1 MAPGLSDAF
10 GKKNETD
17 RDAKMTGSETET
29 VRSKVKEEESIEQ
42 SKEREKKKRSRV
54 KQVLSDVVKQ
64 VEFWFGDVNLQ
75 KDRFLR
81 EQIEKTRDGY
91 IDISLLLSFNK
102 MKKITTDAKLIAR
115 ALKNSSVVELN
126 LEGTKIRRRLPLGE
140 QPQDVDERTVYVE
153 LLPKTVNHSWI
164 ERVFGKCGNVVYI
177 SIPRYKT
184 TGDSKGFAFVEFE
197 TKEQAEKAIETLNN
211 PPEDAPRKP
220 GVFPKTVKNKPIPVL
235 DTNDAPAEEKK
246 KKKKK
251 KKSKLKEETNEQ
263 SATEVKDENIDT
275 GIEQAAKT
283 KRRRTTSDCSDMEA
297 SETHKHHS
305 KKEKKKRDRSVSSE
319 MAEDQARP
327 AKRKRSSSSDREAS
341 SSKVKKFSCKDDVDT
356 RHKAPNEITTLK
368 ECKEVSTEEEKDG
381 GDKNDTT
388 MSKVKRKRKKK
399 HKERHKMG
407 EEVIPL
413 RVLPKKEWM
422 NLKVEYLALQKAS
435 MAALKKAMSQ
445 MKQNENAG
453 QMETETTGQ
462 CKAEIKNGTVA
473 ADKEMVNPLGPQFV
487 SGVILKLTCIEPL
500 PGRKVIKD
508 TLSGLA
514 DVVYVDL
521 LEGDTECHVRFKTP
535 EDAQVILKQQ
545 NELAREKKWELSVL
559 SGDHEQRYWQKI
571 LVDRQAKLNRPREK
585 KRGTEKLIAKAEKI
599 RLAKSREAIKHIRF
613 DNF

>member
-1 MAPGLSDAF
+1 
-10 GKKNETD
+10 
-17 RDAKMTGSETET
+17 MTGSETENL
-29 VRSKVKEEESIEQ
+29 RCKVKEEESSEQ
-42 SKEREKKKRSRV
+42 RKEREKKKRSRV
-54 KQVLSDVVKQ
+54 KQVLTDVAKQ
-64 VEFWFGDVNLQ
+64 VEFWFGDVNLH

-91 IDISLLLSFNK
+91 VDLSLLVSFNK
-102 MKKITTDAKLIAR
+102 MKKLTTDAKLIAR
-115 ALKNSSVVELN
+115 ALKSSSVVELN
-126 LEGTKIRRRLPLGE
+126 LEGTKIRRKLPLGDK
-140 QPQDVDERTVYVE
+140 PQDVDERTVYVE

-197 TKEQAEKAIETLNN
+197 TIEQAEKAIESLNN
-211 PPEDAPRKP
+211 PPEEAPRKP
-220 GVFPKTVKNKPIPVL
+220 GLFPKTVKNKPVPGL
-235 DTNDAPAEEKK
+235 TTNEAAGNEDKK

-251 KKSKLKEETNEQ
+251 KKSRPKEESSEQ
-263 SATEVKDENIDT
+263 SLVEMKEEHTDLGIQNTTEPKRDR
-275 GIEQAAKT
+275 T
-283 KRRRTTSDCSDMEA
+283 KSECSDMEA
-297 SETHKHHS
+297 SETQRQLS

-319 MAEDQARP
+319 LAEEHPRP
-327 AKRKRSSSSDREAS
+327 AKRKRSSSSERES
-341 SSKVKKFSCKDDVDT
+341 SSKTKKLSRKEET
-356 RHKAPNEITTLK
+356 YARHKASEGTTILK

-381 GDKNDTT
+381 GEKKDVT

-413 RVLPKKEWM
+413 RVLPKKEWLD
-422 NLKVEYLALQKAS
+422 LKVEYLALQKAS
-435 MAALKKAMSQ
+435 MASLKKAISQ
-445 MKQNENAG
+445 MNKQELSG

-462 CKAEIKNGTVA
+462 SKPEIKNGK
-473 ADKEMVNPLGPQFV
+473 ADGDKVIPTGPQFV
-487 SGVILKLTCIEPL
+487 NGVIVKITGVEPL

-508 TLSGLA
+508 ALSGMA
-514 DVVYVDL
+514 EVVYVDL

-535 EDAQVILKQQ
+535 DDAQVVVDKQTD
-545 NELAREKKWELSVL
+545 LSSDKKWNLSIL

-599 RLAKSREAIKHIRF
+599 RLAKTQEASKHVRF
-613 DNF
+613 GDTF

>member
-1 MAPGLSDAF
+1 
-10 GKKNETD
+10 
-17 RDAKMTGSETET
+17 MTGSETET
-29 VRSKVKEEESIEQ
+29 VRSKVKEEESSEQ
-42 SKEREKKKRSRV
+42 IKEREKKKRSRV

-91 IDISLLLSFNK
+91 VDISLLLSFNK
-102 MKKITTDAKLIAR
+102 MKKLTTDAKLIAR

-177 SIPRYKT
+177 SIPRYKS
-184 TGDSKGFAFVEFE
+184 TGDPKGFAFVEFE

-211 PPEDAPRKP
+211 PPEDAPRKA

-235 DTNDAPAEEKK
+235 NTNDTAASEDKK

-251 KKSKLKEETNEQ
+251 KKSKLKEESSEQ
-263 SATEVKDENIDT
+263 SATEVKDASMDT
-275 GIEQAAKT
+275 GIQQVSKT
-283 KRRRTTSDCSDMEA
+283 KRHRTTSDCSDIEA

-319 MAEDQARP
+319 KAEEHARP

-341 SSKVKKFSCKDDVDT
+341 SSKAKKFSCKEDGDT
-356 RHKAPNEITTLK
+356 RHKSADDITTLK

-381 GDKNDTT
+381 GDKKDAT

-422 NLKVEYLALQKAS
+422 DLKVEYLALQKAS

-462 CKAEIKNGTVA
+462 CKPEIKNGTVA
-473 ADKEMVNPLGPQFV
+473 ADKEMVSPMGPQFV
-487 SGVILKLTCIEPL
+487 TGVILKLTCTEPL

-508 TLSGLA
+508 ALSGMA
-514 DVVYVDL
+514 EVVYVDL
-521 LEGDTECHVRFKTP
+521 LEGDTECHVRFKSP
-535 EDAQVILKQQ
+535 EDAQVIVKQQ
-545 NELAREKKWELSVL
+545 TEIAREKKWDLSVL

-599 RLAKSREAIKHIRF
+599 RLAKSREASKHIHF
-613 DNF
+613 DDF